1 MDLDLFEQA
10 SMVHT
15 LKVLMHF
22 RLKKNT
28 FILKIYENSSKLYL
42 KSGG

>member
-22 RLKKNT
+22 RLKNKY
-28 FILKIYENSSKLYL
+28 IYLENI
-42 KSGG
+42 